1 MKADRLVSLL
11 LMLQSAERH
20 TAHQLA
26 RALEVSDRTIYR
38 DIDAL
43 SAAGIPVYAERG
55 ADGGIALADGY
66 RKALMHLGEEDV
78 RALFVSTS
86 PILADLGLAS
96 GLDRAL
102 QKLHGGLSDAQRSA
116 AEKARGRIH
125 IDQRRWN
132 QSDAPVEKLAVLRR
146 AVWDDRRVELTYED
160 RHRTRSKRVL
170 DPFGLVSKAGVWY
183 LIARTDGGFRS
194 FRADRI
200 VEAVELA
207 ERFARPDD
215 FDLNEHWQKIS
226 SDLRMSQA
234 REYAVTLRVDP
245 DWIQMLN
252 ESYWPV
258 EVRDPAEPTILRV
271 LFPEERV
278 AVWQVISWGENVE
291 VLEPQSL
298 CATICAKAA
307 ALVERYSAFATR

>member
-11 LMLQSAERH
+11 LLLQAAERR
-20 TAHQLA
+20 TARELA

-38 DIDAL
+38 DVDAL

-55 ADGGIALADGY
+55 ADGGIALAAGY
-66 RKALMHLGEEDV
+66 RKALMHLGEDDV
-78 RALFVSTS
+78 RALFISAS
-86 PILADLGLAS
+86 PILADLGLAT

-146 AVWDDRRVELTYED
+146 AVWEDRRVELTYED
-160 RHRTRSKRVL
+160 RHRTRSKRAV

-183 LIARTDGGFRS
+183 LIARTDGGFRT

-200 VEAVELA
+200 VEAVELP
-207 ERFARPDD
+207 ERFVRPPD
-215 FDLNEHWQKIS
+215 FDLNEYWQKIS
-226 SDLRMSQA
+226 TDLMSQPL
-234 REYAVTLRVDP
+234 EYAVTLRVEP
-245 DWIQMLN
+245 DELAMVN
-252 ESYWPV
+252 SNYWPV
-258 EVRDPAEPTILRV
+258 EVPDANDPTLLRV

-278 AVWQVISWGENVE
+278 AVWQIMSWGESVE

-298 CATICAKAA
+298 CSKICEKAA
-307 ALVERYSAFATR
+307 ALIERYGAFATR

>member
-11 LMLQSAERH
+11 LLLQATERR
-20 TAHQLA
+20 TARELA
-26 RALEVSDRTIYR
+26 HALEVSDRTIYR
-38 DIDAL
+38 DVDAL

-55 ADGGIALADGY
+55 VDGGIALAAGY

-78 RALFVSTS
+78 RALFISAS

-102 QKLHGGLSDAQRSA
+102 QKLHGGLSDSQRSA

-146 AVWDDRRVELTYED
+146 AVWEDRRVELTYED
-160 RHRTRSKRVL
+160 RHRTRSKRAV

-200 VEAVELA
+200 IEAVELP
-207 ERFARPDD
+207 ERFVRPPD
-215 FDLNEHWQKIS
+215 FDLNEHWQKILA
-226 SDLRMSQA
+226 DLMMNQPH
-234 REYAVTLRVDP
+234 EYVVTLRVDP
-245 DWIQMLN
+245 DSIAMVN
-252 ESYWPV
+252 SNFWPV
-258 EVRDPAEPTILRV
+258 EVPDESNPTVLRV

-278 AVWQVISWGENVE
+278 AVWQVISWGESVE

-307 ALVERYSAFATR
+307 ALVERYGAFATR